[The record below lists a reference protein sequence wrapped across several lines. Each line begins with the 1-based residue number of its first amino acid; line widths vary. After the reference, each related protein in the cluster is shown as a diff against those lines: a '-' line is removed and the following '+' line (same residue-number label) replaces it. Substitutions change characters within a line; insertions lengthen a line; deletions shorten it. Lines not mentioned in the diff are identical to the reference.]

1 MDEVGNYRKPDTETP
16 AQKMTRHIPPVNT
29 TIAQRL
35 KEVAELLRSQGSNPF
50 RILAYQHA
58 AQTLEQLEQP
68 IDALFHAEGLE
79 GLKHLPG
86 IGESLARA
94 IRELVLRGKLPML
107 DRLRG
112 ETEPESLLA
121 TIPGIG
127 KKLAARLHQDLEID
141 TLEELESAA
150 HDGRLRLAGGIGE
163 KRLAG
168 LIACLT
174 ERLGRVRAKTQQ
186 IAQEIPSI
194 EELLDV
200 DREYREQAKAG
211 VLHLFAPR
219 RFNPTHEAWLPI
231 LHTQRGDRHYTA
243 LFSNTARAH
252 QKGKTRDW
260 VVLFFDDEEKESQC
274 TIITAEWGILEGR
287 RIVRGREA
295 ECLRY
300 YESQMAE
307 EQKRPTS

>member
-1 MDEVGNYRKPDTETP
+1 
-16 AQKMTRHIPPVNT
+16 MTSNIPPINW
-29 TIAQRL
+29 TIAERL
-35 KEVAELLRSQGSNPF
+35 KEVAELLHSQGSNPF
-50 RILAYQHA
+50 RVQAYQRA

-68 IDALFHAEGLE
+68 IDALFHADGLE
-79 GLKHLPG
+79 GLKQLQG
-86 IGESLARA
+86 IGESLAQA
-94 IRELVLRGKLPML
+94 IRELILRGRLPML

-127 KKLAARLHQDLEID
+127 KKLAARLHHDLEID
-141 TLEELESAA
+141 TLEELEAAA
-150 HDGRLRLAGGIGE
+150 HDGRLRQAGGIGE

-168 LIACLT
+168 LIASLA
-174 ERLGRVRAKTQQ
+174 ERLGRVRTK
-186 IAQEIPSI
+186 AQHFAQDIPPI

-200 DREYREQAKAG
+200 DREYREKAKAG
-211 VLHLFAPR
+211 ALHLFAPR

-252 QKGKTRDW
+252 QKGKIFDW
-260 VVLFFDDEEKESQC
+260 VVLFFDDGEKESQC

-287 RIVRGREA
+287 RIVRGRET

-300 YESQMAE
+300 YENQTTP
-307 EQKRPTS
+307 EQKATTS